1 MPQGPIPFRTYVIAA
16 TLSVVVN
23 IAAVGTFATARVR
36 SAAPIRASLAG
47 TDPSATVVLTD
58 WPDAPPTP
66 ADIDP
71 ASDERPANTEAAQPT
86 EPTQAPPPP
95 EPEPPRVRLGNEDA
109 PDSDSKV
116 WLGVSKD
123 AGTPKALLGTIDQAE
138 FKKGTPGQPSDQDSP
153 ATPQP
158 EPKPQPRANPK
169 PAPNQPT
176 TPPQPLDTAKTPT
189 ADTGATPAD
198 RARDLPRRATDAQVT
213 TEETLPAPPA
223 DQTTRGTPTTDD
235 PFRATL
241 DSARQATSRLTRQ
254 VIEAIAESS
263 QPKPQDGETLEAN
276 KSEVQ
281 DLRKVSEPTDAPT
294 LAAPTPP
301 APKTPPTA
309 ANRSGQNGNGADRES
324 DAFAKDRPVNIRP
337 GQPLA
342 GKGLSIKTVAPRWTT
357 ATRVLHR
364 FRDPVVHVKFGRN
377 GKVIKAS
384 FVPGKDAGHPDV
396 SGPLLD
402 AIYRWT
408 AQGEEL
414 NQIPEG
420 DPLAGLV
427 LEFHVVLN

>member
-23 IAAVGTFATARVR
+23 IAAVGTFATARVG
-36 SAAPIRASLAG
+36 STAPIRASLAG
-47 TDPSATVVLTD
+47 TDTSANIVLTD
-58 WPDAPPTP
+58 WPEAPPAP
-66 ADIDP
+66 AGNEP
-71 ASDERPANTEAAQPT
+71 APNERPTSTEAAQPT
-86 EPTQAPPPP
+86 QPPQPLPPPPP
-95 EPEPPRVRLGNEDA
+95 EPQAPRVRLGNEDA

-123 AGTPKALLGTIDQAE
+123 AGTPKARPGTLDQAE
-138 FKKGTPGQPSDQDSP
+138 FKKGTPGQPSEQDSP

-158 EPKPQPRANPK
+158 QQPRATPA
-169 PAPNQPT
+169 PAPNKPT
-176 TPPQPLDTAKTPT
+176 TPPQPLDTALTPT
-189 ADTGATPAD
+189 ADTGSTPAD
-198 RARDLPRRATDAQVT
+198 RARDLPRRATDAHLT

-263 QPKPQDGETLEAN
+263 QPKPQDAETLEAN
-276 KSEVQ
+276 KSEEQ
-281 DLRKVSEPTDAPT
+281 DLRKVSEPTDAPA

-301 APKTPPTA
+301 APKSPPTTS
-309 ANRSGQNGNGADRES
+309 NRSGQNGNGADRES
-324 DAFAKDRPVNIRP
+324 DAFSKDRPVNIRP

-364 FRDPVVHVKFGRN
+364 FRDPVVRVKFGRN
-377 GKVIKAS
+377 GKVIKAA